1 MIENLRNKIDNIDN
15 QLIKLLEK
23 RFEIAI
29 EIANY
34 KKYNNIPILQKDR
47 ENIILNKV
55 KKTSKDELSRHI
67 INIFKYI
74 LSTSKKIQ
82 QENIK

>member
-15 QLIKLLEK
+15 KLIKLLEE

-34 KKYNNIPILQKDR
+34 KKSNNIPIIQKDR

-55 KKTSKDELSRHI
+55 KKTTKDESSKHI

-82 QENIK
+82 QEIIK